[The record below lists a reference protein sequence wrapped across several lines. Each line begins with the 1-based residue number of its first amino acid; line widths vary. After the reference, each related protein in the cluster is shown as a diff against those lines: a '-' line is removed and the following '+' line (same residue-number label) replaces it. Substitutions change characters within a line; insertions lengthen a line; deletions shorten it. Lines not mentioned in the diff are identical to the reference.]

1 MSQSDAESNEQCR
14 ALTGDGNR
22 CQNSAVEDGF
32 CHQHDESDS
41 TVDGESSADGDESGE
56 SPDSDGSDAGS
67 EAEQDTGRDSSS
79 DGGDASATDSD
90 DGSESGASGGDEET
104 ADAGSEDDTVSIGG
118 AGSLIEVRRT
128 VEAVTAQL
136 IEHPLDGVVEINRDG
151 DGGWLATVEV
161 VERRAVPDTQDIIGY
176 YEITLEDSETVTGYR
191 RLSRYRRMDTDQ
203 SERLE

>member
-1 MSQSDAESNEQCR
+1 MSQSDAESTEQCR
-14 ALTGDGNR
+14 ALTSDGDR
-22 CQNSAVEDGF
+22 CQNAAVESGF
-32 CHQHDESDS
+32 CHQHDDSDP
-41 TVDGESSADGDESGE
+41 TVDDGSSDDEAESEESASDTEDEASDADSDGASEAAESTDGTAAGEAESGE
-56 SPDSDGSDAGS
+56 A
-67 EAEQDTGRDSSS
+67 
-79 DGGDASATDSD
+79 DASET
-90 DGSESGASGGDEET
+90 SESEDAASDE
-104 ADAGSEDDTVSIGG
+104 VSIGG

-136 IEHPLDGVVEINRDG
+136 IEHPLDGVVEIRRDG

>member
-1 MSQSDAESNEQCR
+1 MSQSDAESTEQCR
-14 ALTGDGNR
+14 ALTSDGNR

-32 CHQHDESDS
+32 CHQHDESNPTVDDESATDEAESEASSSDTEDEASNADS
-41 TVDGESSADGDESGE
+41 DGESEEAESTDDAETDDADSGE
-56 SPDSDGSDAGS
+56 TGDSETG
-67 EAEQDTGRDSSS
+67 EAEDT
-79 DGGDASATDSD
+79 ASD
-90 DGSESGASGGDEET
+90 DGI
-104 ADAGSEDDTVSIGG
+104 SIGG

-136 IEHPLDGVVEINRDG
+136 IEHPLDGVVEINKDG